1 MYNISDKT
9 NDPILRKFSDEQMDG
24 QTEGQTDRQPRK
36 ISKDAVRLTLN
47 VQIHVNC
54 LRKRKYS
61 EFDHSL

>member
-1 MYNISDKT
+1 MNRWTDRQK
-9 NDPILRKFSDEQMDG
+9 DR
-24 QTEGQTDRQPRK
+24 QTDRQPRK
-36 ISKDAVRLTLN
+36 ISKDPVRLTLN

>member
-1 MYNISDKT
+1 MNRWTDRQK
-9 NDPILRKFSDEQMDG
+9 DR
-24 QTEGQTDRQPRK
+24 QTDRQPRK